1 MHGMHLMRDF
11 WGIKKPELAVDSVR
25 LIYRF
30 NPLPAVRQGDTTT
43 NLIIHV
49 YRPIENIGY
58 NNNNNNKQA

>member
-1 MHGMHLMRDF
+1 MRDF

-43 NLIIHV
+43 TITTTTTTNRRSLI
-49 YRPIENIGY
+49 Y
-58 NNNNNNKQA
+58 